1 MQHLPTLVFRG
12 DDQQLATEALIRSQR
27 LLANPTEAE
36 LKSSGCCGL
45 NRLDLETTNAEETL
59 LFLCFFYLFWGLQ
72 MGMYTK
78 ISYFFARLS
87 EIDHEHDGFHCDTHR
102 RFEE

>member
-1 MQHLPTLVFRG
+1 M
-12 DDQQLATEALIRSQR
+12 E
-27 LLANPTEAE
+27 
-36 LKSSGCCGL
+36 
-45 NRLDLETTNAEETL
+45 ETSPTNAEETL
-59 LFLCFFYLFWGLQ
+59 LFLGVLLSFLGKQ

-87 EIDHEHDGFHCDTHR
+87 EIDHEHDGFNCDAHR